1 MNFFIDN
8 IVNKIIM
15 LNTSINNSFRN
26 VCLFRIGRCN
36 YCNRSARC
44 LLQGQIE
51 SRICQHFSQRKE
63 VLWQFISHTFA
74 LSSSSGLAVSTNKW
88 PNLKRDKIVFSFCHV
103 YSRGQDW
110 VLGNHAGLL
119 LSCSDH
125 ISKNVT
131 ILSNK
136 LWSTR
141 GQPVPNSFTKDDL
154 APRDKSHG
162 FVSLTFTR
170 Y

>member
-1 MNFFIDN
+1 MEH
-8 IVNKIIM
+8 
-15 LNTSINNSFRN
+15 TSINNSFRI
-26 VCLFRIGRCN
+26 VCLFRIGGCN

-51 SRICQHFSQRKE
+51 SWICKHFSRRKE
-63 VLWQFISHTFA
+63 VFWQFISDTFA
-74 LSSSSGLAVSTNKW
+74 LSIALFLAVSTNKW
-88 PNLKRDKIVFSFCHV
+88 PDVKRDRIVFSFFHV
-103 YSRGQDW
+103 CSRGQDW

-125 ISKNVT
+125 LSKNVT